1 MSAAMRHTSPPQH
14 QLDREVTN
22 MSVHQRAAL
31 ISLVLIAAALP
42 NSVAAQAPE
51 SLAGTWKLNATK
63 SKYDPAELANKSG
76 TVTYTFST
84 EGVTTVVDQVN
95 VKGQKVHVEYTAT
108 LDGADHPW
116 KGTIDGKPNPAQDA
130 LSFKKLD
137 AHTYHVENKLKGKV
151 LTINHI
157 VVAPD
162 GKSRTVTIT
171 GTNAAGQKVHHVVVY
186 DKQ

>member
-1 MSAAMRHTSPPQH
+1 MSTHR
-14 QLDREVTN
+14 
-22 MSVHQRAAL
+22 RAVL
-31 ISLVLIAAALP
+31 MSLVLMATLPAA
-42 NSVAAQAPE
+42 VAAQGTE
-51 SLAGTWKLNATK
+51 SLAGTWKLNAAK
-63 SKYDPAELANKSG
+63 SKYDPASLANKSG
-76 TVTYTFST
+76 TTRYTFS
-84 EGVTTVVDQVN
+84 GKSVTAKIDQVN
-95 VKGQKVHVEYTAT
+95 AQGQKVHIEYTAT

-116 KGTIDGKPNPAQDA
+116 KGTIDGKPNTSQDA

-151 LTINHI
+151 LTTNHI

-171 GTNAAGQKVHHVVVY
+171 GTNAAGQKVNHVVVY

>member
-1 MSAAMRHTSPPQH
+1 MHHTSAPKYE
-14 QLDREVTN
+14 LDREGE
-22 MSVHQRAAL
+22 MSTHRRVAL
-31 ISLVLIAAALP
+31 MSLLALAAALP
-42 NSVAAQAPE
+42 SAAAAQGAE
-51 SLAGTWKLNATK
+51 SLAGSWKLNAAK
-63 SKYDPAELANKSG
+63 SKYDPASLANKSG
-76 TVTYTFST
+76 TTTFTFS
-84 EGVTTVVDQVN
+84 GKSVTANIDQVTA
-95 VKGQKVHVEYTAT
+95 KDQKVHIEYTAT

-116 KGTIDGKPNPAQDA
+116 KGTIDGKANPAQDA

-151 LTINHI
+151 MTTNHI

-171 GTNAAGQKVHHVVVY
+171 GTNAQGQKVHHVVVY